1 MPAIRA
7 LELPAFGL
15 DNLRLVARDLPEPGP
30 GEIRLRLEAASLNRR
45 DLLLVEGIYNPK
57 QKLPVIPCSDGAG
70 TVEAVGSGVTRVKPG
85 DRVALHFFTGW
96 ISGEPTTEKLATAL
110 GGPGGDGT
118 LATHMNVS
126 SEAVVKIPDAI
137 DTATAATLPCAALTA
152 WSAIVELGRVR
163 PGDTVVIQ
171 GTGGVSLFALQ
182 FAVRAGAKVIATT
195 SSPERAEILRRLGAA
210 HVIDYRRT
218 PKWGAVA
225 RDLAGGRID
234 LVVEVGG
241 AETLDQSVRFVRPG
255 GTVALIGVLSGNMAT
270 FNLSL
275 AVMRQVRL
283 QGVTCGDREAF
294 EAMLRSIA
302 VAPVDPVIDSRFPLA
317 EAPAAFARMK
327 RNDHVGKI
335 LIDLAGAHTA

>member
-1 MPAIRA
+1 MTAA
-7 LELPAFGL
+7 TVLELTAFGL
-15 DNLRLVARDLPEPGP
+15 DGLRLARRQLGEPGP
-30 GEIRLRLEAASLNRR
+30 GEVRLRLDKASLNRR

-57 QKLPVIPCSDGAG
+57 QPLPVVPCSDGAG
-70 TVEAVGSGVTRVKPG
+70 VVEAVGAGVSRVAPG

-96 ISGEPTTEKLATAL
+96 LSGEATTEKLATAL

-118 LATHMNVS
+118 LATRMIVS
-126 SEAVVKIPDAI
+126 AEAVVKLPDAI
-137 DTATAATLPCAALTA
+137 DLECAATLPCAALTA
-152 WSAIVELGRVR
+152 WSAIVDLGRVR
-163 PGDTVVIQ
+163 PGDTVLVQ

-182 FAVRAGAKVIATT
+182 FAVRAGAKVIAIT
-195 SSPERAEILRRLGAA
+195 SSEARAEVLRRLGAA
-210 HVIDYRRT
+210 AVVNYRET
-218 PKWGAVA
+218 PKWGSVV
-225 RDLAGGRID
+225 RDLAGGRLD

-255 GTVALIGVLSGNMAT
+255 GTVALIGVLSGNFAT

-302 VAPVDPVIDSRFPLA
+302 LHPIDPVIDTRFPLA

-327 RNDHVGKI
+327 ENAHVGKI
-335 LIDLAGAHTA
+335 VVDLGGAA

>member
-1 MPAIRA
+1 MVRA
-7 LELPAFGL
+7 TRLEITAFGL
-15 DNLRLVARDLPEPGP
+15 DGLRLATREVGEPGP
-30 GEIRLRLEAASLNRR
+30 GEVRLRLQAASLNRR

-57 QKLPVIPCSDGAG
+57 QTLPVVPCSDGAG
-70 TVEAVGSGVTRVKPG
+70 IVEAVGPGVTRVAPG

-96 ISGEPTTEKLATAL
+96 ISGEPNTEKLATAL

-118 LATHMNVS
+118 LATHMIVAAD
-126 SEAVVKIPDAI
+126 AVVKLPEAI

-152 WSAIVELGRVR
+152 WSAIVDLGRVR
-163 PGDTVVIQ
+163 PGDTVLIQ

-182 FAVRAGAKVIATT
+182 FAARAGARVIGLT
-195 SSPERAEILRRLGAA
+195 SSPERAEVMRRLGAA
-210 HVIDYRRT
+210 EVVNYREV
-218 PKWGAVA
+218 PKWGPVA

-255 GTVALIGVLSGNMAT
+255 GTVALIGVLSGNFAT

-275 AVMRQVRL
+275 AVMRQVRM

-302 VAPVDPVIDSRFPLA
+302 VSGIDPVIDSRFALTQA
-317 EAPAAFARMK
+317 RAAFERMK
-327 RNDHVGKI
+327 ANGHVGKI
-335 LIDLAGAHTA
+335 LIDLEDAS

>member
-1 MPAIRA
+1 MAA
-7 LELPAFGL
+7 ATVLELTAFGL
-15 DNLRLVARDLPEPGP
+15 EGLRLARREIGEPGP
-30 GEIRLRLEAASLNRR
+30 GEVRLRLDHASLNRR

-57 QKLPVIPCSDGAG
+57 QMLPVVPCSDGAG
-70 TVEAVGSGVTRVKPG
+70 IVEAVGAGVTRVAPG

-96 ISGEPTTEKLATAL
+96 LSGEATTEKLATAL

-118 LATHMNVS
+118 LATRMIVS
-126 SEAVVKIPDAI
+126 AEAVVKLPDAI
-137 DTATAATLPCAALTA
+137 DLETAATLPCAALTA
-152 WSAIVELGRVR
+152 WSAIVDLGRVR
-163 PGDTVVIQ
+163 PGDTVLVQ

-182 FAVRAGAKVIATT
+182 FAVRAGAKVIAIT
-195 SSPERAEILRRLGAA
+195 SSEERAEVLRRLGAA
-210 HVIDYRRT
+210 AVVNYRET
-218 PKWGAVA
+218 PKWGPAV
-225 RDLAGGRID
+225 RDLAGGRLD

-255 GTVALIGVLSGNMAT
+255 GTVALIGVLSGNFAT

-294 EAMLRSIA
+294 EAMLRAIA
-302 VAPVDPVIDSRFPLA
+302 LSPIDPVIDARFPLA

-327 RNDHVGKI
+327 ESAHVGKI
-335 LIDLAGAHTA
+335 VVDLGSAA

>member
-1 MPAIRA
+1 MVRA
-7 LELPAFGL
+7 TRLEITAFGL
-15 DNLRLVARDLPEPGP
+15 DGLRLATREVGEPGP
-30 GEIRLRLEAASLNRR
+30 GEVRLRLQAASLNRR

-57 QKLPVIPCSDGAG
+57 QTLPVVPCSDGAG
-70 TVEAVGSGVTRVKPG
+70 VVEAVGPGVTRVAPG

-96 ISGEPTTEKLATAL
+96 ISGEPNTEKLATAL

-118 LATHMNVS
+118 LATHMIVAAD
-126 SEAVVKIPDAI
+126 AVVKLPEAI

-152 WSAIVELGRVR
+152 WSAIVDLGRVR
-163 PGDTVVIQ
+163 PGDTVLIQ

-182 FAVRAGAKVIATT
+182 FAVRAGARVIGLT
-195 SSPERAEILRRLGAA
+195 SSPERAEVMRRLGAA
-210 HVIDYRRT
+210 EVVNYREV
-218 PKWGAVA
+218 PKWGPVA

-255 GTVALIGVLSGNMAT
+255 GTVALIGVLSGNFAT

-275 AVMRQVRL
+275 AVMRQVRM

-302 VAPVDPVIDSRFPLA
+302 VSGIDPVIDSRFALTQA
-317 EAPAAFARMK
+317 RAAFERMK
-327 RNDHVGKI
+327 ANGHVGKI
-335 LIDLAGAHTA
+335 LIDLEDAS

>member
-1 MPAIRA
+1 MVRA
-7 LELPAFGL
+7 TRLEITAFGL
-15 DNLRLVARDLPEPGP
+15 DGLRLATREVGEPGP
-30 GEIRLRLEAASLNRR
+30 GEVRLRLQAASLNRR

-57 QKLPVIPCSDGAG
+57 QTLPVVPCSDGAG
-70 TVEAVGSGVTRVKPG
+70 VVEAVGPGVTRVAPG

-96 ISGEPTTEKLATAL
+96 ISGEPNTEKLATAL

-118 LATHMNVS
+118 LATHMIVAAD
-126 SEAVVKIPDAI
+126 AVVKLPEAI

-152 WSAIVELGRVR
+152 WSAIVDLGRVR
-163 PGDTVVIQ
+163 PGDTVLIQ

-182 FAVRAGAKVIATT
+182 FAARAGARVIGLT
-195 SSPERAEILRRLGAA
+195 SSPERAEVMRRLGAA
-210 HVIDYRRT
+210 EVVNYREV
-218 PKWGAVA
+218 PKWGPVA

-255 GTVALIGVLSGNMAT
+255 GTVALIGVLSGNFAT

-275 AVMRQVRL
+275 AVMRQVRM

-302 VAPVDPVIDSRFPLA
+302 VSGIDPVIDSRFALTQA
-317 EAPAAFARMK
+317 RAAFERMK
-327 RNDHVGKI
+327 ANGHVGKI
-335 LIDLAGAHTA
+335 LIDLEDAS

>member
-1 MPAIRA
+1 MPIAQR
-7 LELPAFGL
+7 LELTAFGL
-15 DNLRLVARDLPEPGP
+15 DGLKPVAREIGDPGP
-30 GEIRLRLEAASLNRR
+30 GEVRLRLQAASLNRR
-45 DLLLVEGIYNPK
+45 DLLLCEGIYNPK
-57 QKLPVIPCSDGAG
+57 QALPVVPCSDGAG
-70 TVEAVGSGVTRVKPG
+70 VVEAIGEGVSRVAVG

-118 LATHMNVS
+118 LRTHMIVS
-126 SEAVVKIPDAI
+126 AEAVVKLPDAI
-137 DTATAATLPCAALTA
+137 DTAAAATLPCAALTA
-152 WSAIVELGRVR
+152 WSAIVELGRVK
-163 PGDTVVIQ
+163 PGDTVLIQ

-182 FAVRAGAKVIATT
+182 FAVRAGAKVIGLT
-195 SSPERAEILRRLGAA
+195 SSEERAEVMRRLGASA
-210 HVIDYRRT
+210 VVDYREV
-218 PKWGAVA
+218 PKWGPVV
-225 RDLAGGRID
+225 RDLAGGRLD

-255 GTVALIGVLSGNMAT
+255 GTVALIGVLSGNFAT

-302 VAPVDPVIDSRFPLA
+302 VSPIDPVIDRRFALSDA
-317 EAPAAFARMK
+317 RAAFERMK
-327 RNDHVGKI
+327 ANAHVGKI
-335 LIDLAGAHTA
+335 LIDLGETA

>member
-1 MPAIRA
+1 MPTARV
-7 LELPAFGL
+7 LECPAFGI
-15 DNLRLVARDLPEPGP
+15 DALRVVTREIGEPGP
-30 GEIRLRLEAASLNRR
+30 GEVRLRLEAASLNRR
-45 DLLLVEGIYNPK
+45 DLLLVEGVYNPR
-57 QKLPVIPCSDGAG
+57 QKLPVVPCSDGAG
-70 TVEAVGSGVTRVKPG
+70 VVEAVGLGVTRVAPG

-96 ISGEPTTEKLATAL
+96 ISGEPDTTKLATAL

-118 LATHMNVS
+118 LATRMIVAAD
-126 SEAVVKIPDAI
+126 AVVKLPKAI

-163 PGDTVVIQ
+163 PGDTVLIQ

-182 FAVRAGAKVIATT
+182 FAVAAGARVIGLT
-195 SSPERAEILRRLGAA
+195 SAEERAAVMRRLGASA
-210 HVIDYRRT
+210 VANYREV
-218 PKWGAVA
+218 PKWANAV

-234 LVVEVGG
+234 LVVDVGG
-241 AETLDQSVRFVRPG
+241 ASTLDQSVRCIRPG
-255 GTVALIGVLSGNMAT
+255 GTVALIGVLGGHGAD

-302 VAPVDPVIDSRFPLA
+302 VSGIDPVIDSRFALA
-317 EAPAAFARMK
+317 EAAAAFARMK
-327 RNDHVGKI
+327 ADAHVGKI
-335 LIDLAGAHTA
+335 LIDLATA

>member
-1 MPAIRA
+1 MVRA
-7 LELPAFGL
+7 TRLEITAFGL
-15 DNLRLVARDLPEPGP
+15 DGLRLATREVGEPGP
-30 GEIRLRLEAASLNRR
+30 GEVRLRLQAASLNRR

-57 QKLPVIPCSDGAG
+57 QTLPVVPCSDGAG
-70 TVEAVGSGVTRVKPG
+70 IVEAVGPGVTRVAPG

-96 ISGEPTTEKLATAL
+96 ISGEPNTEKLATAL

-118 LATHMNVS
+118 LATHMIVS
-126 SEAVVKIPDAI
+126 AEAVVKLPEAI

-152 WSAIVELGRVR
+152 WSAIVDLGRVR
-163 PGDTVVIQ
+163 PGDTVLIQ

-182 FAVRAGAKVIATT
+182 FAVRAGARVIGLT
-195 SSPERAEILRRLGAA
+195 SSPERAEVMRRLGAA
-210 HVIDYRRT
+210 EVVNYREV
-218 PKWGAVA
+218 PKWGPVA
-225 RDLAGGRID
+225 RDLAGGRLD

-255 GTVALIGVLSGNMAT
+255 GTVALIGVLSGNFAT

-275 AVMRQVRL
+275 AVMRQVRM

-302 VAPVDPVIDSRFPLA
+302 VSGIDPVIDSRFVLTDA
-317 EAPAAFARMK
+317 RAAFERMK
-327 RNDHVGKI
+327 ANGHVGKI
-335 LIDLAGAHTA
+335 LIDLEEAS